1 MKPIIVVATAEER
14 KLAEKA
20 FKGHK
25 IIQTGVG
32 GVNVYQTLKNV
43 PRWRKIV
50 NYGYA
55 GSNNIP
61 IGKEVRVMGV
71 TTYHPNVTF
80 LEPEWIIAHNGVMCY
95 TAGDFVTNTNIKDPC
110 VFDMELAYIKAMG
123 FKNVEAIK
131 IVSDNL
137 SLEQYEEVI

>member
-1 MKPIIVVATAEER
+1 MKPIIVVATDEER
-14 KLAEKA
+14 KLAEKD

-32 GVNVYQTLKNV
+32 GVNIYRTLKNV

-61 IGKEVRVMGV
+61 IILNPRVKGV
-71 TTYHPNVTF
+71 
-80 LEPEWIIAHNGVMCY
+80 
-95 TAGDFVTNTNIKDPC
+95 
-110 VFDMELAYIKAMG
+110 
-123 FKNVEAIK
+123 
-131 IVSDNL
+131 
-137 SLEQYEEVI
+137 